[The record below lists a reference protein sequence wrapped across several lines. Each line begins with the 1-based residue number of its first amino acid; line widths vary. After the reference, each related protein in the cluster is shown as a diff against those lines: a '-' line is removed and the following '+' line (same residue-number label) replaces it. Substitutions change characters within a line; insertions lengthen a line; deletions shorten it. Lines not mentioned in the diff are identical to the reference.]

1 MGFRED
7 SVDRVPGKLPNTS
20 SRLIAMAVS
29 LVGEAQSVMLEM
41 KCSREDFLDYC
52 AAQKEPPGEELDRLL
67 KLIIREQGNL
77 IAKNR
82 ELIATMRA
90 KREGQS

>member
-1 MGFRED
+1 M
-7 SVDRVPGKLPNTS
+7 DRIPGKLPNTS

-52 AAQKEPPGEELDRLL
+52 AAQKEPQAEELDRLL
-67 KLIIREQGNL
+67 KLIIREQGNM

-82 ELIATMRA
+82 ELIATNRELVATIRA
-90 KREGQS
+90 RREAQS